1 MTTTETTTTETTTT
15 RPLYVIAAEIQRD
28 WAKPYFGAV
37 PYLEAMRA
45 LNDITDKFYHD
56 DGRDVVCYFIANAT
70 TWRGDTA
77 RRVKAELRAMLKGG

>member
-1 MTTTETTTTETTTT
+1 MTTTTETTTT

-28 WAKPYFGAV
+28 WPKPFYGAV

-45 LNDITDKFYHD
+45 LNAITDKFYYD

-70 TWRGDTA
+70 TWKGDTA
-77 RRVKAELRAMLKGG
+77 RRVKAELRAMLKGE